1 MEELNNDVLSQEEI
15 ESQINTIN
23 KELQEQN
30 MDSDTPPKLIDEI
43 CEEDHVEIENAV
55 FEYLYE
61 ELTNNPLQYASENFY
76 QQLVY
81 DLSDLLLSH
90 WYDVYDEDDVHYFMY
105 IQIMTFFQIYD
116 EFPHRSYVEY
126 NGYMNLHELADQ
138 IQKLR
143 NTDQPPQRTEE
154 WYKYRNGLL
163 TASNMWKIFNTE
175 AQLNSLIYEKCK
187 GHDRRILY
195 GSVQW
200 GNVFEPLSI
209 KIYEMK
215 YNTTVEDFGCIQH
228 PKYKYIGAS
237 PDGINVEPNS
247 EKFGRM
253 LEVKN
258 IYNREIKGIPKE
270 EYWIQMQI
278 QMETCNLDVCDF
290 LETRF
295 IEYSEEEYYED
306 TRELKGIVMYF
317 AEDNG
322 PDMKYLYKPLGMT
335 DRKEINRWQ
344 SDQCDSMMV
353 IGYSKTRVVYW
364 YLDEFSCVAVTRHR
378 NWFEKALPYIEN
390 VYNTIQEEKEKG
402 FEHRAPK
409 KMKKTITVT
418 HTDQSD
424 NQLIHNLEVQRRINL
439 IKLDSNGES
448 TNNE

>member
-1 MEELNNDVLSQEEI
+1 MEEINNKELLQEMNTLNEELQDNEEI
-15 ESQINTIN
+15 EERHLKI
-23 KELQEQN
+23 
-30 MDSDTPPKLIDEI
+30 MDEI
-43 CEEDHVEIENAV
+43 CEEDHIEIENMI
-55 FEYLYE
+55 FEYLYDD
-61 ELTNNPLQYASENFY
+61 LTNNPLQYASENFY

-81 DLSDLLLSH
+81 DLSDLVLNH
-90 WYDVYDEDDVHYFMY
+90 WYDIYDEDDVHYFMY

-126 NGYMNLHELADQ
+126 NGYMNLSELSNQ
-138 IQKLR
+138 IHKLR
-143 NTDQPPQRTEE
+143 NTEQPPQRTEE
-154 WYKYRNGLL
+154 WYKYRNELL

-187 GHDRRILY
+187 GHDHRILY

-215 YNTTVEDFGCIQH
+215 YNTIIEDFGCIRH

-237 PDGINVEPNS
+237 PDGINVEPNN

-278 QMETCNLDVCDF
+278 QMETCDLDVCDF

-295 IEYSEEEYYED
+295 VEYSEQEYYED
-306 TRELKGIVMYF
+306 TRDLKGIVMYF

-322 PDMKYLYKPLGMT
+322 LDMKYLYKPLSMT
-335 DRKEINRWQ
+335 DRKEIERWQ
-344 SDQCDSMMV
+344 SDQCDTMMV
-353 IGYSKTRVVYW
+353 IGYSKTRVVHW
-364 YLDEFSCVAVTRHR
+364 YLDEFSCVAVTRNR

-390 VYNTIQEEKEKG
+390 VYNIIQKEKETG

-409 KMKKTITVT
+409 KSKKVITVT

-424 NQLIHNLEVQRRINL
+424 NQIIHNLEVQRRINL
-439 IKLDSNGES
+439 IKLDDDGQQINDE
-448 TNNE
+448 